1 MSRLEEFLQNKAKV
15 EGRKNKKLKK
25 TIKDE
30 RTGLSFEIEDPD
42 DGLISDFRKKV
53 KDIEIEKV
61 ANGDATEKDKKVYIE
76 ACSYLIAKCI
86 VDPNLNDEKM
96 KNAFAYTIPY
106 EFILKS
112 FNETEIDAWAT
123 EIVGL
128 AKTIKS

>member
-1 MSRLEEFLQNKAKV
+1 MSRLEEFLQNKAKI

-25 TIKDE
+25 IIKDE
-30 RTGLSFEIEDPD
+30 RTGLTFEIEDPD
-42 DGLISDFRKKV
+42 DGLISDFRKKA
-53 KDIEIEKV
+53 KNIEIEKV

-76 ACSYLIAKCI
+76 ACAYLIAKCI

-96 KNAFAYTIPY
+96 KQAFGYTIPY

-112 FNETEIDAWAT
+112 FNETEIDTWAT

-128 AKTIKS
+128 AKTIRS